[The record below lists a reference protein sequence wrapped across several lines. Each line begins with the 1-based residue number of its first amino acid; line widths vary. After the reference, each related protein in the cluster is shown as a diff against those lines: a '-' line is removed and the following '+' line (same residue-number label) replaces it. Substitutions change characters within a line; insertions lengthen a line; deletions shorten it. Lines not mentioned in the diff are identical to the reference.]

1 MFLFRGITDEAVENR
16 TMQPSF
22 PSITDITIAQL
33 LEGERLL
40 HVVASTALT
49 IEESN
54 ALLALVE
61 HYEAL
66 VTERQNQ
73 EETKHRRDQPGN

>member
-16 TMQPSF
+16 AMQASF
-22 PSITDITIAQL
+22 PSITDLTIAQL
-33 LEGERLL
+33 LERERSLRIL
-40 HVVASTALT
+40 ASTALT

-61 HYEAL
+61 YYETL

-73 EETKHRRDQPGN
+73 EETEHHRDQPGN

>member
-1 MFLFRGITDEAVENR
+1 
-16 TMQPSF
+16 MQASF

-33 LEGERLL
+33 LERERALRIL
-40 HVVASTALT
+40 ASTALT

-61 HYEAL
+61 YYETL

-73 EETKHRRDQPGN
+73 EETEHHRDQPGN

>member
-1 MFLFRGITDEAVENR
+1 MFLFRGITDKAVENR
-16 TMQPSF
+16 AMQASF

-33 LEGERLL
+33 LERERSLR
-40 HVVASTALT
+40 VMASTALT

-73 EETKHRRDQPGN
+73 EETEHRRDQPGN

>member
-16 TMQPSF
+16 AMQASF
-22 PSITDITIAQL
+22 PSITDITIPQL
-33 LEGERLL
+33 LERERALRIL
-40 HVVASTALT
+40 ASTALT

-61 HYEAL
+61 YYETL

-73 EETKHRRDQPGN
+73 EETEHHRDQPGN

>member
-1 MFLFRGITDEAVENR
+1 MFLFRGITDKAIENR
-16 TMQPSF
+16 AMQASF

-33 LEGERLL
+33 LERERSLR
-40 HVVASTALT
+40 VVASTALT
-49 IEESN
+49 IDESN

-61 HYEAL
+61 YYEAL

-73 EETKHRRDQPGN
+73 EETEHHRDQSGN

>member
-16 TMQPSF
+16 AMQASF
-22 PSITDITIAQL
+22 PSITDLTIAQL
-33 LEGERLL
+33 LERERSLRIL
-40 HVVASTALT
+40 ASTALT

-61 HYEAL
+61 HYETL

-73 EETKHRRDQPGN
+73 EETEHHRDQPGN

>member
-16 TMQPSF
+16 AMQASF
-22 PSITDITIAQL
+22 PSITDITIPQL
-33 LEGERLL
+33 LERERSLRVL
-40 HVVASTALT
+40 ASTALT

-61 HYEAL
+61 HYETL

-73 EETKHRRDQPGN
+73 EETEHRRDRPGN

>member
-1 MFLFRGITDEAVENR
+1 
-16 TMQPSF
+16 MQTRF

-33 LEGERLL
+33 LERELSLR
-40 HVVASTALT
+40 VMASTALT

-66 VTERQNQ
+66 ATERQNQ
-73 EETKHRRDQPGN
+73 EETEHRRDQPGN